1 VATVFGRCYISNPD
15 LAFRLKNNVGLT
27 KYNRATFYK
36 AQSTEGYT
44 EYPFSKEYE
53 TIEQSVV

>member
-1 VATVFGRCYISNPD
+1 MGQGTCYISNPD
-15 LAFRLKNNVGLT
+15 LAFRLKNNVGLK
-27 KYNRATFYK
+27 KYNRATFYR

-44 EYPFSKEYE
+44 ECPFNKEHE